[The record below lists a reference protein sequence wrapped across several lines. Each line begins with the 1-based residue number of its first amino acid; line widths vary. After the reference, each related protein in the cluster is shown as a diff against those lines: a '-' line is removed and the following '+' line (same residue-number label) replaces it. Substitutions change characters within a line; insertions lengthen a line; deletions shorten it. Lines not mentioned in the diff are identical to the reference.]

1 MSKPANKPQTTADDA
16 GRATSSAERRD
27 GGRRRFE
34 VAVGVATD
42 HRLFVGLVSNISA
55 GGLFISTEEQM
66 SKGDKV
72 EVRFSIPGTS
82 HVFEKHATV
91 CWIRPLEA
99 TGDSV
104 SGAGAGVRFDDLSDE
119 EQRLLNS
126 FLQQCEPIFY
136 DT

>member
-1 MSKPANKPQTTADDA
+1 MSKPANKPQPTSEPLGRTAT
-16 GRATSSAERRD
+16 GAERRD
-27 GGRRRFE
+27 GDRRRFE
-34 VAVGVATD
+34 VAVGVSTD

-55 GGLFISTEEQM
+55 GGLFISTEEPM
-66 SKGDKV
+66 AKGDKV
-72 EVRFSIPGTS
+72 EVRFSIPGSS

-104 SGAGAGVRFDDLSDE
+104 TGAGAGVRFDDLTDE

-126 FLQQCEPIFY
+126 FLQHCEPIFY